1 MSSIEKDITKNNIPN
16 ILNFNGNYE
25 LNLTNI
31 GQFNT
36 FKFKHFNN
44 FFNNLFHDKLKTELI
59 NYLSEKNNKSTSIF
73 KNEIL
78 NETLSEKTL
87 SDYTEKAK
95 RIIRLNKNNGI
106 INTKLQNIVPYLS
119 YKTNGSTK
127 YKSLDKIYLNKFNK
141 SKLNNKSTSINS
153 KYVSKELGTIPNRSN
168 RANDT
173 NNKIKLKLDIS
184 SINHEL
190 FFKGK
195 KNKFSNTSKSYFN
208 KINKKIKAQQLPKDA
223 ANCLL
228 LFLKKNKKHLQRT
241 SKYYLIYEKYKDII
255 DNIIENIPDE
265 DINNRKN
272 NYENM
277 LGYYKRR
284 PMEGNDII
292 YSTSLIMNNYNSK
305 SERER
310 HIQILSEL
318 TKLKGYTSKNT
329 VDKILYIK
337 DFLKKYNIN
346 YNKEQLLIFEKFLDD
361 FDIKKYEK
369 FLEPGLRIKD
379 MIGKIFDEGEKFKTE
394 SKKKNSMPV
403 LNLKSAL
410 HSNENKNKEIVAYS
424 WYKKNNNQFNEINH
438 EKNLNLSDTS
448 SYLKEMER
456 QKLVEKPYKTYSSN
470 YNLIVNDLGKEIGK
484 LETEIITEKKIKNI
498 KPALL
503 DEKSQKKISQI
514 DNDLFVTSN
523 TFLKSH
529 TNKNKSKYLSPNLIK
544 DKKEK
549 YKIKYAGMTNEK
561 TNAKYNYE
569 KVELQDVKRKLKLT
583 ECIIYN
589 KAKNKLK
596 LKELGKGE
604 LFEYTKKQNSNIKK

>member
-318 TKLKGYTSKNT
+318 TKLKGYTNKNK

-337 DFLKKYNIN
+337 DFLKKYNIS

-361 FDIKKYEK
+361 FDIKRYEK

-403 LNLKSAL
+403 LNLKSAI

-583 ECIIYN
+583 EYIIYN

>member
-16 ILNFNGNYE
+16 IINFNGNYE

-190 FFKGK
+190 YFKGK

-318 TKLKGYTSKNT
+318 TKLKGYTNKNKI
-329 VDKILYIK
+329 DKILYIK

-403 LNLKSAL
+403 LNLKSAI
-410 HSNENKNKEIVAYS
+410 HSNEKKNKEIVAYS

-529 TNKNKSKYLSPNLIK
+529 TNKNKQKYLSPNLIK

-583 ECIIYN
+583 EYIIYN